1 MVVLLAKSILHGLH
15 WFLDMILRYLYH
27 PYVSRQC
34 KETSLMPQWE
44 DLEYPCA
51 FHFFLMPTFFAESV
65 YSDCLVPWGK
75 VSGWRSKKNVSH
87 DSNDSHDS
95 HAYFG
100 PIQQAKKPPADQDGP
115 KESVPL
121 CPQFLR
127 WSRSFNR
134 ITCPIFCKAS
144 SLKRNKLW
152 NTFWPL
158 TWFPATATLEV
169 WWEVQLHSWLHS
181 SSTWG
186 SATDKLRNALCMA
199 DLQKQHP
206 LLFARRQRSVADS
219 IVANRFSQAR
229 DSAKPPKNVWE
240 PGRHAGAGSK
250 LLSMHHHGKKLL
262 PTWVG
267 FHV

>member
-1 MVVLLAKSILHGLH
+1 
-15 WFLDMILRYLYH
+15 MILRYLYH

-51 FHFFLMPTFFAESV
+51 FHFFLMPAFFAESV
-65 YSDCLVPWGK
+65 YSYCLVPWGK

-87 DSNDSHDS
+87 DSWLTCVLRTDSGQEAS
-95 HAYFG
+95 GRSGWTKRKCAALPSVS
-100 PIQQAKKPPADQDGP
+100 PIKVFQSNNMPHFSAKLPLWKGTNYGMLFDRWLDFQQLLLLRFDG
-115 KESVPL
+115 K
-121 CPQFLR
+121 
-127 WSRSFNR
+127 
-134 ITCPIFCKAS
+134 S
-144 SLKRNKLW
+144 SY
-152 NTFWPL
+152 TVDYIPH
-158 TWFPATATLEV
+158 PLEV
-169 WWEVQLHSWLHS
+169 QRLINCEML
-181 SSTWG
+181 
-186 SATDKLRNALCMA
+186 
-199 DLQKQHP
+199 DLQKQHS